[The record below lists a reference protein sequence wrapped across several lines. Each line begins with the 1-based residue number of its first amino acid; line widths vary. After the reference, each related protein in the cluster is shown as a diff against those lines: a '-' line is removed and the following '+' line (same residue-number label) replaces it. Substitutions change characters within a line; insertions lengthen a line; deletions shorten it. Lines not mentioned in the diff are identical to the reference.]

1 MLPSPRSAPVVGLH
15 LTSKKKE
22 DEMSNCY
29 LVNATTINAYWAHGL
44 LYIGAEGH
52 AECPQLVSISETPL
66 TIYPP
71 EYQIMTCACPQIG
84 SFPYNVHAWFHLAEQ
99 PETVTVHTAS
109 GPRKV
114 EVKPFPAELSEDTA
128 TPNLLTAEPVEG
140 EVVGMSPNSIDVNR
154 AITAA
159 VAQLQKQYPG
169 NVHAT
174 VVETGFVAV
183 GSPVGIAFLYVRM
196 RQTEETKKRSRAS
209 RKRSE

>member
-1 MLPSPRSAPVVGLH
+1 MN
-15 LTSKKKE
+15 
-22 DEMSNCY
+22 NCY

-71 EYQIMTCACPQIG
+71 EYQIMTCACPEIG

-109 GPRKV
+109 GPQKV
-114 EVKPFPAELSEDTA
+114 EVKAFPADLAEDTA
-128 TPNLLTAEPVEG
+128 TPSLLTAAPTEG
-140 EVVGMSPNSIDVNR
+140 EVIGMSPNSIDVNR

>member
-1 MLPSPRSAPVVGLH
+1 MN
-15 LTSKKKE
+15 
-22 DEMSNCY
+22 NCY

-52 AECPQLVSISETPL
+52 AECPQLVNISETPL

-109 GPRKV
+109 GPQKI
-114 EVKPFPAELSEDTA
+114 EVKPFPRDLAEDVA
-128 TPNLLTAEPVEG
+128 TPDLLVAGPTDG
-140 EVVGMSPNSIDVNR
+140 EVIGMSPNSIDVNR

-159 VAQLQKQYPG
+159 VAQLQKQYPA

-183 GSPVGIAFLYVRM
+183 GTPVGIAFLYVRM
-196 RQTEETKKRSRAS
+196 RQTAEAKKSSKPSKKR
-209 RKRSE
+209 